1 LDQWRRPGRRK
12 ADIAHLAIRF
22 HNALGAGTIGAD
34 VCRQGAILAS
44 GPETIAVVVVTYN
57 SARLIPDLISSL
69 EPGLRGLTWHLT
81 VADNASADDT
91 TDVLR
96 IHATHA
102 RIIHMGRNAGYAA
115 GVNAAVAAADR
126 HDAVLVLNPDIRL
139 APDCGRELLAVL
151 RGRGAGI
158 AVPRLT
164 RGDGSFSPSL
174 RREPTVLRALGDAM
188 LGGNRAG
195 RFAWLGE
202 VITDE
207 RRYAE
212 ETIVDWA
219 EGSIMLIDRACW
231 DACGPWDESFFLYSE
246 ETEYA
251 LRARDRG
258 FPLILAPRAR
268 ARHLE
273 GESATSPPLWTLL
286 TLNRVHLYRRR
297 HGLPSTAAYWASV
310 LLREVSRAAM
320 GNRCSRAA
328 ARALVST
335 SRQRRAPQGSNVHDR
350 PATAARAPH

>member
-1 LDQWRRPGRRK
+1 M
-12 ADIAHLAIRF
+12 
-22 HNALGAGTIGAD
+22 
-34 VCRQGAILAS
+34 AS
-44 GPETIAVVVVTYN
+44 NPEMIAVVVVTYN
-57 SARLIPDLISSL
+57 SARFVPDLVSSL

-81 VADNASADDT
+81 VADNASTDDT
-91 TDVLR
+91 IDVLHR
-96 IHATHA
+96 HAPYA
-102 RIIHMGRNAGYAA
+102 RIVRTGRNGGYAA

-126 HDAVLVLNPDIRL
+126 HSAVLVLNPDIRL
-139 APDCGRELLAVL
+139 APDCVRELLAVL
-151 RGRGAGI
+151 RRRGAGI
-158 AVPRLT
+158 AVPRLS

-174 RREPTVLRALGDAM
+174 RREPTVLRALGDAV

-195 RFAWLGE
+195 RFHRLGE
-202 VITDE
+202 VVTDK

-231 DACGPWDESFFLYSE
+231 AACGPWDETFFLYSE

-258 FPLILAPRAR
+258 FATVFAPRAG

-297 HGLPSTAAYWASV
+297 HKLPNTAVYWTML
-310 LLREVSRAAM
+310 LLREASRAAM

-328 ARALVST
+328 ARALLRT
-335 SRQRRAPQGSNVHDR
+335 SRPAGSR
-350 PATAARAPH
+350 